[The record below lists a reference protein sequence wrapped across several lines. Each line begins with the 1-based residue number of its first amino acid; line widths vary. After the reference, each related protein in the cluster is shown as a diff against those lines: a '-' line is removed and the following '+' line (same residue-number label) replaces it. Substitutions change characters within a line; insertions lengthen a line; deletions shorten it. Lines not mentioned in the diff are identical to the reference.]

1 MDRDD
6 ERTAEF
12 KFNWVFNDITQ
23 KKEKVK
29 KEQSKANVIFFF
41 AIKGILLSTVIA
53 ACFIYRSYNDY
64 IITCMTPNV

>member
-23 KKEKVK
+23 KKEKIK
-29 KEQSKANVIFFF
+29 KEQSKTNVIFSL
-41 AIKGILLSTVIA
+41 AINGIILIAVIVA
-53 ACFIYRSYNDY
+53 SFIYR
-64 IITCMTPNV
+64 

>member
-23 KKEKVK
+23 KKEKIK
-29 KEQSKANVIFFF
+29 KEQSRTNVIFSL
-41 AIKGILLSTVIA
+41 AINGIILIAVIA
-53 ACFIYRSYNDY
+53 ASFIYR
-64 IITCMTPNV
+64 

>member
-23 KKEKVK
+23 KKEKIK
-29 KEQSKANVIFFF
+29 KEQSRTNVVFSL
-41 AIKGILLSTVIA
+41 AINGIILIAVIA
-53 ACFIYRSYNDY
+53 ASFIYR
-64 IITCMTPNV
+64 